1 MPIPRRFVKMS
12 GGGNDFLV
20 FEADGRA
27 LSESDRRSFP
37 RLCRR
42 GLSVGADGALFLS
55 GGESSRI
62 HLDYFNSDGG
72 LASFCA
78 NGTRCAARYAVSRR
92 LVAGNTVVLE
102 TGWDAIDAQVHEDG
116 ELVSLRLPPLL
127 PPGEPI
133 PISGAGLPPTGIPMH
148 VGVPHLVVMMTAA
161 ISLAPDVAPRT
172 AAAPASRCCREGANV
187 NFVRVSRRDRISV
200 RTFERG
206 VEGRRSRAV
215 RAPSPPPWS
224 HRARLVS
231 PPLSARRAAA
241 PCSSVDFADRDGRI
255 AGAGPPRGCAGDLLG
270 AAECGG
276 VDRSEAWR
284 DCF

>member
-27 LSESDRRSFP
+27 LSESDRERVA

-102 TGWDAIDAQVHEDG
+102 TGWGAIDAQVHEDG
-116 ELVSLRLPPLL
+116 ELVSLVLPLLL

-133 PISGAGLPPTGIPMH
+133 AISGAGLPATGIPMH
-148 VGVPHLVVMMTAA
+148 VGVPHLVVMLDGASDLSA
-161 ISLAPDVAPRT
+161 LDVAGLGPPLRRH
-172 AAAPASRCCREGANV
+172 PLLPEGANV
-187 NFVRVSRRDRISV
+187 SFVRVIAPDRIAV

-206 VEGRRSRAV
+206 VEGETLACGSGTVASAVVASRLA
-215 RAPSPPPWS
+215 
-224 HRARLVS
+224 LVS
-231 PPLSARRAAA
+231 PPVSVETR
-241 PCSSVDFADRDGRI
+241 SGSVFVVDFEDHNSRI
-255 AGAGPPRGCAGDLLG
+255 AGAVLRGDAREIFT
-270 AAECGG
+270 AELTE
-276 VDRSEAWR
+276 EAWQA
-284 DCF
+284 